1 MIEMKIPKEIS
12 RYEAKAIG
20 PFTLRQLVCLLIFV
34 PIGGG
39 LYYLTVPYVGT
50 STAGFFVLPFGLA
63 AWAFGWYKPYG
74 LKFEKYLKTVFI
86 NSFVAPTKRPYKT
99 ENFYGNILKE
109 IERQEALEGANGQ
122 GAGRK
127 GKKAKYKRSREAY
140 L

>member
-20 PFTLRQLVCLLIFV
+20 PFTLRQLICLLIFI

-39 LYYLTVPYVGT
+39 LYFITSPYVGT

-109 IERQEALEGANGQ
+109 IERQEAQENGQ
-122 GAGRK
+122 SSTRK
-127 GKKAKYKRSREAY
+127 GKAKYKRSREAY
-140 L
+140 M